1 MYASCTL
8 SDDVCQSVGN
18 RVKRTV
24 NCQASSINQYWIN
37 SCGWWC
43 NYRITVVSRRKAM
56 CRPVMD

>member
-18 RVKRTV
+18 RGKRIV

-37 SCGWWC
+37 SCGGGVT
-43 NYRITVVSRRKAM
+43 IELLVVSRRKAM